1 MNTQATKNTWA
12 TVASLVLLAL
22 SSPLAR
28 ADYLPNNFWPNPGF
42 ENGSNLDAVDGSG
55 TPTGWNRGGNDG
67 TICQVTSAKSVS
79 PTHSL
84 AVVDNSPTG
93 YGEWYSDL
101 LNLSGHASPGDLV
114 TVQWYELYS
123 ISGGE
128 MRLTVG
134 FFDSSGGFISETHF
148 VATGQSAGWQGSIG
162 ASTFTKRSQNLAVPT
177 GAGRMRIAL
186 ASAGP
191 AETLGVM
198 VVDNVSVALPPQPVL
213 LAGNFWPNPS
223 FESGSNLNA
232 PTGTP
237 TGWNR
242 GGNDSTICRVSTN
255 NYVSSDHALALIDG
269 SGTGYGEWYSDLTL
283 SGHTNPGDT
292 ISLQWFELYS
302 VTNGPMRLSVLFFN
316 SGSSVIGQSDYN
328 ASGQSAGWQ
337 GAIAGSWFTRRNQ
350 QLVVPVN
357 AVRMRVSLVSG
368 GPASATGVMLID
380 DLSVSPPPP
389 PPLLPGNFWPNPTFE
404 AGVNLNQPDGTPDN
418 WVRTGGNTNL
428 CQVTTNNYT
437 SATHALALVD
447 TDEFGYGEWDA
458 DVMLVGN
465 ASPGDVLN
473 FQWMEMYAVTNGE
486 MRVTVIFY
494 DAGGNTLKVANYTA
508 TGNSGGWQGDIAS
521 SSFTVHKAQLMIPD
535 NAARLRVS
543 LVSGGSLFTT
553 GLMIMDDLSVAR
565 VAMPPTVLSFN
576 FFPNPTFEDGAQM
589 DNPTVALPSGGW
601 QRGGSDASIG
611 QVITNNSVS
620 PSHSLAL
627 IDNNP
632 TGYGEWYLF
641 LDVSSLV
648 AAGDAVDIQ
657 WFQLHNIPV
666 GNMRLSFAFLDS
678 GNNTLAA
685 QDFDAV
691 GQSPGWAGSIAASQF
706 TRQFQRLAAPDGTA
720 RLRVNFASGGDASAT
735 GSMVIDDLS
744 VRVTKPLIVSIVP
757 QGAAMNLTWYSAPAK
772 TYAVLFTE
780 TLSATP
786 TWTPLATGLSSG
798 GLTTSYLD
806 SADHSGNGSFYR
818 VVQE

>member
-1 MNTQATKNTWA
+1 MNTQTSKHSWI
-12 TVASLVLLAL
+12 TVASLILLAF
-22 SSPLAR
+22 SSLLAR
-28 ADYLPNNFWPNPGF
+28 ADYLPNSFWPNPGF
-42 ENGSNLDAVDGSG
+42 ENGSNLDAGDGSG
-55 TPTGWNRGGNDG
+55 TPTSWNRGGNDG
-67 TICQVTSAKSVS
+67 TICQVTSAKSIS

-84 AVVDNSPTG
+84 AVVDNSTTG

-101 LNLSGHASPGDLV
+101 VNLSGHASPGDLV
-114 TVQWYELYS
+114 TVQWYELYN

-134 FFDSSGGFISETHF
+134 FFDSSSAFITETHF

-177 GAGRMRIAL
+177 GAAKMRIAL

-191 AETLGVM
+191 AETLGDM
-198 VVDNVSVALPPQPVL
+198 VVDDVSVALPPQPIL
-213 LAGNFWPNPS
+213 LAGNFWPNAT
-223 FESGSNLNA
+223 FESGSNLDA

-242 GGNDSTICRVSTN
+242 GGNDSTICQVSTN
-255 NYVSSDHALALIDG
+255 NYVSSRHILAVIDG
-269 SGTGYGEWYSDLTL
+269 SGTGYGEWYSDLAL
-283 SGHTNPGDT
+283 SGHANPGDT

-316 SGSSVIGQSDYN
+316 SGSSVVGQTDYN
-328 ASGQSAGWQ
+328 ASGPSAGWQ
-337 GAIAGSWFTRRNQ
+337 GEIAGSWFTRRNQ

-380 DLSVSPPPP
+380 DLSISPPPP
-389 PPLLPGNFWPNPTFE
+389 PPLLAGNFWPNPTFE

-418 WVRTGGNTNL
+418 WVRAGGNTNL
-428 CQVTTNNYT
+428 CQVTTNNYS
-437 SATHALALVD
+437 SATHALALID
-447 TDEFGYGEWDA
+447 TDESEYGEWDA
-458 DVMLVGN
+458 DIMLAGN
-465 ASPGDVLN
+465 ASPGDLLN

-486 MRVTVIFY
+486 MRVTIIFY
-494 DAGGNTLKVANYTA
+494 DAGDNTLKVANYTA

-521 SSFTVHKAQLMIPD
+521 SSFAVHKAQLMIPD
-535 NAARLRVS
+535 NAVRLRVS

-553 GLMIMDDLSVAR
+553 GLMIIDDLSVAR
-565 VAMPPTVLSFN
+565 VPLPPTVLSFN

-589 DNPTVALPSGGW
+589 DSPTVALPSGGW
-601 QRGGSDASIG
+601 QRGGGDASID

-620 PSHSLAL
+620 THHSLAL
-627 IDNNP
+627 VDNNA

-648 AAGDAVDIQ
+648 TAGDAVDIQ
-657 WFQLHNIPV
+657 WFQLYNITT

-685 QDFDAV
+685 QDFNTS
-691 GQSPGWAGSIAASQF
+691 GQSPDWTGSLATSPFQ
-706 TRQFQRLAAPDGTA
+706 QQLQRLAVPTGTTK
-720 RLRVNFASGGDASAT
+720 LRVNFASGGAESAT
-735 GSMVIDDLS
+735 GLMVIDDLS
-744 VRVTKPLIVSIVP
+744 IRVTKPLITAILPES
-757 QGAAMNLTWYSAPAK
+757 GGMNLTWLSAPAK
-772 TYAVLFTE
+772 TYAVLFTD
-780 TLSATP
+780 TLSVTP
-786 TWTPLATGLSSG
+786 AWTPLATGLTSG

-806 SADHSGNGSFYR
+806 SATHGGNGGFYR